1 MVLGALIVAENTPL
15 AGPLRYGGSWV
26 LVLESVR
33 NVGGEFG
40 LRDTLP
46 EHGTFLDV
54 HLPRACPATSA
65 GKTNH

>member
-33 NVGGEFG
+33 NVGG
-40 LRDTLP
+40 DIWP
-46 EHGTFLDV
+46 EGHS
-54 HLPRACPATSA
+54 PRTWHIPGCAFT
-65 GKTNH
+65 